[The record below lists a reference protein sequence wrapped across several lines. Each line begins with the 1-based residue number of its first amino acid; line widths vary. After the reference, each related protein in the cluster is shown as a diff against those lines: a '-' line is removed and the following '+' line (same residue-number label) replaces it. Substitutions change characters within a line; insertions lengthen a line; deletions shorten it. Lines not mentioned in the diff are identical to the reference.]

1 MKIGLSVSLCISDMI
16 AGRVALDDVACL
28 IGSTRAVTPEDWEEL
43 IASYSRTY
51 WVDDPAQAVAYLVA
65 LRDSGRLVQPRTNG
79 QPPPWCLRGS
89 CWLDLPTGA

>member
-1 MKIGLSVSLCISDMI
+1 MI
-16 AGRVALDDVACL
+16 LA
-28 IGSTRAVTPEDWEEL
+28 STGTQEPRRPEGDPEEL